1 MNKRHYFYSPL
12 SGLTVRERRVLALYV
27 INECVST
34 LGRKRNKKV
43 PTIQIR
49 SHDRDAYGYYNELT
63 NVIRVHWDLHK
74 GVGEFVRT
82 IVHEYTHYLQ
92 PIKTQYIKLYKKF
105 GYDNHPFEIKARMN
119 EVELGSYILKKFR
132 SSLADSN

>member
-1 MNKRHYFYSPL
+1 MNKRYYFYSPL
-12 SGLTVRERRVLALYV
+12 SELTTTQRRELALYV
-27 INECVST
+27 IGECVNV

-43 PTIQIR
+43 PTLEIR
-49 SHDRDAYGYYNELT
+49 KHDRNAYGYYNELT
-63 NVIRVHWDLHK
+63 NIIRVHWDLHK

-92 PIKTQYIKLYKKF
+92 PIKTQYLKLYKKF
-105 GYDNHPFEIKARMN
+105 GYDEHPFEIEARRN

-132 SSLADSN
+132 DNLVESK